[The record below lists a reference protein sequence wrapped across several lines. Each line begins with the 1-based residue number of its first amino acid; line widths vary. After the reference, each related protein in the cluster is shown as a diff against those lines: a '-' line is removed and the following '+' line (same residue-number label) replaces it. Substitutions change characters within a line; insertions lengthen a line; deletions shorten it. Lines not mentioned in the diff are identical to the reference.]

1 MTGSFILSMQKFV
14 SLIFLDYLCNE
25 LSNNDMIVT
34 DKSQQPLV
42 SFIVTCYNLPVDMLC
57 ECIDSILK
65 LNLQPQEREIIVID
79 DGSEVSPMNDLLKY
93 GDDIIY
99 VRQKNS
105 GVSVARNSAMD
116 MAKGQYLQ
124 LVDGDDF
131 LLTAPYEH
139 CLDILRKNS
148 DTDVVMFD
156 FTHDTNKV
164 ASIFNPPVKK
174 SGTELLRRENIR
186 GAACCCLF
194 RQSVRGQL
202 AFTPGIAYGEDEEF
216 TPQLLIRAETVY
228 VTDAKAYFY
237 RERATSAVHQ
247 TDETSIQ
254 KRLSDTKAVILHLN
268 ELADRSPYSD
278 KIALQ
283 RRVAQLTMDYIYNT
297 ILLTRSEE
305 KLNQTLET
313 LRQEGLF
320 PLPDHDYSTKY
331 KWFRRMTGNRLGRK
345 ILVQVLPLMKRER

>member
-1 MTGSFILSMQKFV
+1 MTA
-14 SLIFLDYLCNE
+14 
-25 LSNNDMIVT
+25 SNNT
-34 DKSQQPLV
+34 GQPLV

-65 LNLQPQEREIIVID
+65 LNFQAAEREIIVVD
-79 DGSEVSPMNDLLKY
+79 DGSDQSPMNDLLKY

-99 VRQKNS
+99 VRQKNN
-105 GVSVARNSAMD
+105 GVSVARNTAMD
-116 MAKGQYLQ
+116 MAKGQFIQ
-124 LVDGDDF
+124 IVDGDDC

-139 CLDILRKNS
+139 CLDIIRKNS
-148 DTDVVMFD
+148 DADVVMFD
-156 FTHDTNKV
+156 FTHQQSGKQVYDRV
-164 ASIFNPPVKK
+164 IKK
-174 SGTELLRRENIR
+174 NGSDLLRNENIR

-194 RQSVRGQL
+194 RQAVRGQL

-237 RERATSAVHQ
+237 RERTTSAVHQ

-254 KRLSDTKAVILHLN
+254 KRLSDTKTVILHLSR
-268 ELADRSPYSD
+268 LADTSPQSD
-278 KIALQ
+278 KVALQ

-305 KLNQTLET
+305 RLNETLED
-313 LRQEGLF
+313 LRKDNLF
-320 PLPDHDYSTKY
+320 PLPNHPYSTKY
-331 KWFRRMTGNRLGRK
+331 TWFRRLSNNAIGRK
-345 ILVQVLPLMKRER
+345 ILLTTLPMMKKER